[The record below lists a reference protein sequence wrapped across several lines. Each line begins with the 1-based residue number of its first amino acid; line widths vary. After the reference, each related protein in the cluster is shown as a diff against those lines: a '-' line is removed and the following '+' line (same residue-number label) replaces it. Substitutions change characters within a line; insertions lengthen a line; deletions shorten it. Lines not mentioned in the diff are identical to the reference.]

1 MMNSLRTLLSNSQI
15 IEKCN
20 QIILSD
26 PSAGDRETPRIYLTN
41 ELFNWL
47 HRFGADDA
55 ELRRN
60 SGEGISG
67 REEEIERIRTFKHF
81 KIWETSNDKT
91 LSPLE
96 LEQRDGQQANDCFSF
111 NAFMELLIKA
121 KI

>member
-1 MMNSLRTLLSNSQI
+1 MNSLRTLLSNSQI

-60 SGEGISG
+60 SAEAMSG

-96 LEQRDGQQANDCFSF
+96 LEQKDGQHDCFSF